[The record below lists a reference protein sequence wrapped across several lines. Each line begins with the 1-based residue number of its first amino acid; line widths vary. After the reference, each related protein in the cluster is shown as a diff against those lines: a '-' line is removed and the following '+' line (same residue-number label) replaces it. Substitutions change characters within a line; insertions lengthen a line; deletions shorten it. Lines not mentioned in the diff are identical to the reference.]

1 MTLLSNMAK
10 KSFEEAL
17 ARLEEITAELEDGD
31 LSLEKSLK
39 KFDEGIKLAEYCN
52 AQLAEAK
59 AKVEILLERDGR
71 LEATPFAGAD
81 GGDQTVP
88 E

>member
-1 MTLLSNMAK
+1 MNLLSNMAK

-39 KFDEGIKLAEYCN
+39 KFDEGIKLAEFCN

-59 AKVEILLERDGR
+59 TKVEILLEKDGR
-71 LEATPFAGAD
+71 LESTPFAGLD
-81 GGDQTVP
+81 NGDQTVP

>member
-1 MTLLSNMAK
+1 MTLLPNMAK

-17 ARLEEITAELEDGD
+17 ARLEEITSELEEGE

-39 KFDEGIKLAEYCN
+39 KFDEGIKLADFCN
-52 AQLAEAK
+52 SQLAEAK

-71 LEATPFAGAD
+71 LEASPFAGAD
-81 GGDQTVP
+81 GGDQTLP

>member
-1 MTLLSNMAK
+1 MAK
-10 KSFEEAL
+10 KTFEEAL
-17 ARLEEITAELEDGD
+17 ARLEEITHELEAGD

-39 KFDEGIKLAEYCN
+39 KFDEGIKLAEFCS

-59 AKVEILLERDGR
+59 SKVEILLEKDGK
-71 LEATPFAGAD
+71 LESTPFEGAD
-81 GGDQTVP
+81 GGDQGIP